1 MTRLIRDIAASLNYV
16 FFLICFYCREN
27 NMVQN
32 LRISK
37 LKVGIFK
44 IKVGN
49 SNFKA
54 ENTNFDVENS
64 NLKDGTLMKKLQRG
78 TYASVIR
85 GGS

>member
-1 MTRLIRDIAASLNYV
+1 
-16 FFLICFYCREN
+16 
-27 NMVQN
+27 MVQN

-64 NLKDGTLMKKLQRG
+64 NLKDGILMKKLQRG
-78 TYASVIR
+78 TCASVIQS
-85 GGS
+85 GS

>member
-1 MTRLIRDIAASLNYV
+1 
-16 FFLICFYCREN
+16 
-27 NMVQN
+27 MVQN

-44 IKVGN
+44 IKVCN

-64 NLKDGTLMKKLQRG
+64 NLKDGILMKKLQRC

>member
-1 MTRLIRDIAASLNYV
+1 
-16 FFLICFYCREN
+16 
-27 NMVQN
+27 MVQN

-37 LKVGIFK
+37 LKVGIFN

-64 NLKDGTLMKKLQRG
+64 NLKDGILMNKLQRG